1 LGAVMLEKLYWKR
14 GKKMAKWNKDK
25 RVLEHEHTKFWKF
38 DLKDVAEPNLQK
50 DVFPY
55 SEVCRIDFDHK
66 ILPINPAED
75 IFITDTT
82 FRDGQQARPP
92 YTVKQIVDLYAL
104 MSRLGGPNGV
114 IRQTEFF
121 LYSTK
126 DREAVEK
133 CRELGLPFPEITGWI
148 RAAADDVPL
157 VKDMGLKE
165 TGILASVSDYHI
177 FLKLNKTRKQALDDY
192 LAVVRS
198 ILDAG
203 IIPRCHFEDITR
215 GDIYGFSIPFAI
227 ELMKLR
233 EESGIDIKVRLCDTM
248 GYGVSYPGAS
258 LPRSVDKLVR
268 AFIEDAGVLGHL
280 LEWHGHNDFHKGLIN
295 ASHAWLYGCSG
306 ANAALLG
313 MGERTGNSPLEG
325 LIIEYISLKGETDGI
340 DTTAITDIANYFE
353 KEIGV
358 RIPPNYP
365 FVGSDFNVTR
375 AGVHIDG
382 LIKNEEIYNIFDTAA
397 LLNRPIIPMVT
408 DKSGKSGIAFW
419 INSHFGLKGEA
430 AVDKRHPGVSRIHK
444 WVADEYESGRVTS
457 ISNEELVKRVQK
469 YIPELFMSEL
479 EKIKH
484 IASQTAVAVVN
495 QVIEHPD
502 MKTMKPELQEPV
514 MQQFIEENPSIQFA
528 YVVDMNG
535 RKMTRNITNI
545 ADRAKY
551 ENYGV
556 GTDQS
561 DREWFIRPL
570 QTGKIH
576 VTNFYIS
583 KMTGALCITVSSPI
597 VDKNDEMVGI
607 FGVDIKFEDWVKRVE
622 DIAEATQIA
631 LREEYEAKSK
641 SDRWV

>member
-1 LGAVMLEKLYWKR
+1 
-14 GKKMAKWNKDK
+14 MAKWNKDR
-25 RVLEHEHTKFWKF
+25 RVLEHEHTNFWKF

-55 SEVCRIDFDHK
+55 SEVCRIDFDNK

-92 YTVKQIVDLYAL
+92 YTVKQIVDLYSL
-104 MSRLGGPNGV
+104 MSKLGGPNGV
-114 IRQTEFF
+114 IRQSEFF
-121 LYSTK
+121 LYSAK
-126 DREAVEK
+126 DREAVDK
-133 CRELGLPFPEITGWI
+133 CRDLGLQFPEITGWI
-148 RAAADDVPL
+148 RAAADDVQL

-177 FLKLNKTRKQALDDY
+177 FLKLNKNRRQALDDY

-215 GDIYGFSIPFAI
+215 ADIYGFAVPFAI

-268 AFIEDAGVLGHL
+268 AFIEDAGVPGHL

-306 ANAALLG
+306 ANGALLG
-313 MGERTGNSPLEG
+313 MGERTGNSPVEG
-325 LIIEYISLKGETDGI
+325 LIIEYISLKGETNDI

-358 RIPPNYP
+358 RIPSNYP

-382 LIKNEEIYNIFDTAA
+382 LIKNEEIYNIFDTAT
-397 LLNRPIIPMVT
+397 LLKRPIMPMVT
-408 DKSGKSGIAFW
+408 DKSGKAGIAFW
-419 INSHFGLKGEA
+419 INSHFGLKGES

-444 WVADEYESGRVTS
+444 WVTDEYESGRVTS
-457 ISNEELVKRVQK
+457 ISNEELVRRVQK

-502 MKTMKPELQEPV
+502 MKTMKPELQEPA

-535 RKMTRNITNI
+535 RKTTRNITNI

-561 DREWFIRPL
+561 DREWFIKPL

-597 VDKNDEMVGI
+597 VDENDEMVGI

-641 SDRWV
+641 SDRWM